1 MKIFLIS
8 SEITYKLKN
17 HKTKKETFVTTVA
30 WENEVKITQKAMNE
44 LTEYLTYRFV
54 AQNKM
59 DTKEIESFNLLVTA
73 ISNLG
78 EMTFEE
84 FADEEQVTVRSVADH
99 TINTVEANQV
109 N

>member
-1 MKIFLIS
+1 MNIFLIS

-17 HKTKKETFVTTVA
+17 HKTKKETFVATVA

-54 AQNKM
+54 AQNNM
-59 DTKEIESFNLLVTA
+59 NAEELEVFNLLVTA

-84 FADEEQVTVRSVADH
+84 FADEEQITVRSVADH
-99 TINTVEANQV
+99 TINTIEANRA